1 MRAFRV
7 FVQKEFYHILR
18 DRWTT
23 IILLALPI
31 LMIILFGFGITTEI
45 RNTKFAVYDP
55 AGDFTTRGII
65 NKLESSEYFTLERYL
80 SSPDQIEQL
89 FREGKTGFAVVFSD
103 EQILLVADGTD
114 PNTASILTNYA
125 TALINSYLEES
136 AVREAG
142 GGAATNV
149 AGDPPVAAATA
160 AARRTITPEIRLL
173 YNPSLKSAY
182 NIVPGIMGMI
192 LMLICAMMTSVSIAR
207 EKELGTMEVLLV
219 SPMKPFL
226 IILSKIV
233 PYFTISVINYITILI
248 LSVYLLKVPIAGS
261 LILLSGLSLLFI
273 IVSLLLGIL
282 ISSLVEKQIVALLI
296 SGMLL
301 MMPAVFLSGL
311 MFPIESMPEVLQW
324 LSHILPVKWFIIA
337 VRNVMIKGLGFSSII
352 KEVAILTGMA
362 AVILAVSIKKFKF
375 RLE

>member
-149 AGDPPVAAATA
+149 VGDPPVAAATA

-248 LSVYLLKVPIAGS
+248 LSVYVLKVPIAGS

-273 IVSLLLGIL
+273 MVSLLLGIL

>member
-1 MRAFRV
+1 MRAVRV

-136 AVREAG
+136 AVRG
-142 GGAATNV
+142 GGGRGARQLAR
-149 AGDPPVAAATA
+149 DPPVAAPTA

-248 LSVYLLKVPIAGS
+248 LSVYVLKVPIAGS

-273 IVSLLLGIL
+273 MVSLLLGIL

-311 MFPIESMPEVLQW
+311 MFPIECMPEVLQW

>member
-248 LSVYLLKVPIAGS
+248 LSVYVLNVPIAGS

-273 IVSLLLGIL
+273 MVSLLLGIL

>member
-1 MRAFRV
+1 MKAFRI
-7 FVQKEFYHILR
+7 FVQKEFFHIMR

-23 IILLALPI
+23 IILLVLPV

-55 AGDFTTRGII
+55 SGDFATQGIV
-65 NKLESSEYFTLERYL
+65 NKLESSEYFTLGKYL
-80 SSPDQIEQL
+80 TSKDKIEET
-89 FREGKTGFAVVFSD
+89 FRKGETVFAIVFGDNFYESAVHSRD
-103 EQILLVADGTD
+103 AKILLIADGTD

-125 TALINSYLEES
+125 TALIGSYLKEELSGKSLDANAVTPS
-136 AVREAG
+136 AVKIES
-142 GGAATNV
+142 
-149 AGDPPVAAATA
+149 
-160 AARRTITPEIRLL
+160 EIRLF
-173 YNPSLKSAY
+173 YNPTLKSAY

-233 PYFTISVINYITILI
+233 PYFTISVINYITILL
-248 LSVYLLKVPIAGS
+248 LSVFVLKVPIAGS
-261 LILLSGLSLLFI
+261 LVLLSGLSLLFI
-273 IVSLLLGIL
+273 FVSLLLGIL
-282 ISSLVEKQIVALLI
+282 ISSMVEKQITALLI

-311 MFPIESMPEVLQW
+311 MFPIESMPVVLQW
-324 LSHILPVKWFIIA
+324 ISHILPVKWFIIA

-352 KEVAILTGMA
+352 REVTILSLMGLAILVA
-362 AVILAVSIKKFKF
+362 SIKKFKY

>member
-248 LSVYLLKVPIAGS
+248 LSVYVLKVPIAGS

-273 IVSLLLGIL
+273 MVSLLLGIL

-301 MMPAVFLSGL
+301 MMPAFFLSGL

>member
-248 LSVYLLKVPIAGS
+248 LSVYVLKVPIAGS

-273 IVSLLLGIL
+273 LVSLLLGIL

>member
-248 LSVYLLKVPIAGS
+248 LSVYVLKVPIAGS

-273 IVSLLLGIL
+273 MVSLLLGIL

-352 KEVAILTGMA
+352 KEIAILTGMA
-362 AVILAVSIKKFKF
+362 AVILVVSIKKFKF

>member
-233 PYFTISVINYITILI
+233 PYFTISVINFITILI
-248 LSVYLLKVPIAGS
+248 LSVYVLKVPIAGS

-273 IVSLLLGIL
+273 MVSLLLGIL

>member
-23 IILLALPI
+23 LILLALPI

-55 AGDFTTRGII
+55 AGDFTTRGIV

-248 LSVYLLKVPIAGS
+248 LSVYVLKVPIAGS

-273 IVSLLLGIL
+273 MVSLLLGIL

>member
-233 PYFTISVINYITILI
+233 PYFTISVINYVTILI
-248 LSVYLLKVPIAGS
+248 LSVYVLNVPIAGS

-273 IVSLLLGIL
+273 MVSLLLGIL

>member
-1 MRAFRV
+1 MRSFRI
-7 FVQKEFYHILR
+7 FVQKEFFHIMR

-23 IILLALPI
+23 LILLVLPI

-55 AGDFTTRGII
+55 SGDYTTRGIV
-65 NKLESSEYFTLERYL
+65 NKLESSEYFTLERYID
-80 SSPDQIEQL
+80 SEDEIERL
-89 FREGKTGFAVVFSD
+89 FRRGETGFAIVFGD
-103 EQILLVADGTD
+103 NRILLIADGTD
-114 PNTASILTNYA
+114 PNTASVLTNYA
-125 TALINSYLEES
+125 TALINSYLQES
-136 AVREAG
+136 AVRQVG
-142 GGAATNV
+142 GGAATDV
-149 AGDPPVAAATA
+149 AGDPPVASATA
-160 AARRTITPEIRLL
+160 AAHRTITPEIRLL

-233 PYFTISVINYITILI
+233 PYFTISVINYITILL
-248 LSVYLLKVPIAGS
+248 LSVFVLKVPIAGS

-273 IVSLLLGIL
+273 FVSLLLGIL
-282 ISSLVEKQIVALLI
+282 ISSVVDKQITALLI
-296 SGMLL
+296 SGMML

-311 MFPIESMPEVLQW
+311 MFPIESMPEALQW

-337 VRNVMIKGLGFSSII
+337 VRSVMVKGLGISSILQ
-352 KEVAILTGMA
+352 EVSILIGMGII
-362 AVILAVSIKKFKF
+362 ILIISIKKFKY

>member
-248 LSVYLLKVPIAGS
+248 LSVYVLKVPIAGS

-273 IVSLLLGIL
+273 MVSLLLGIL

-352 KEVAILTGMA
+352 KEVVILTGMA

>member
-55 AGDFTTRGII
+55 AGDFTTRGIV

-248 LSVYLLKVPIAGS
+248 LSVYVLKVPIAGS

-273 IVSLLLGIL
+273 MVSLLLGIL

>member
-149 AGDPPVAAATA
+149 VGDPPVAAATA

-248 LSVYLLKVPIAGS
+248 LSVYVLKVPIAGS

-273 IVSLLLGIL
+273 MVSLLLGIL

-337 VRNVMIKGLGFSSII
+337 VRNVMINGLGFSSII

>member
-160 AARRTITPEIRLL
+160 AVRRTITPEIRLL

-248 LSVYLLKVPIAGS
+248 LSVYVLKVPIAGS

-273 IVSLLLGIL
+273 MVSLLLGIL

-352 KEVAILTGMA
+352 KEVVILTGMA

>member
-1 MRAFRV
+1 MREFRI
-7 FVQKEFYHILR
+7 FVQKEFFHIFR

-23 IILLALPI
+23 LILLVLPV

-55 AGDFTTRGII
+55 SRDAATQEIV
-65 NKLESSEYFTLERYL
+65 NKLETSDYFTLDSYL
-80 SSPDQIEQL
+80 SSPGEIEQL
-89 FREGKTGFAVVFSD
+89 FKEGRVGFVIVFGEKFYQSMLHTGDAKI
-103 EQILLVADGTD
+103 QLIADGTD

-125 TALINSYLEES
+125 SALINTYQQELFASQQIAE
-136 AVREAG
+136 G
-142 GGAATNV
+142 GKRGI
-149 AGDPPVAAATA
+149 TA
-160 AARRTITPEIRLL
+160 ETRLL
-173 YNPSLKSAY
+173 YNPTLKSAY

-192 LMLICAMMTSVSIAR
+192 LMLICAIMTSVSIAR

-226 IILSKIV
+226 IILSKLV
-233 PYFTISVINYITILI
+233 PYFTISIVNYITILL
-248 LSVYLLKVPIAGS
+248 LSVFVLKVPIAGS
-261 LILLSGLSLLFI
+261 LVLLSALSLLFI
-273 IVSLLLGIL
+273 FVSLSFGIL

-296 SGMLL
+296 SGMML

-311 MFPIESMPEVLQW
+311 MFPVESMPQVLQW
-324 LSHILPVKWFIIA
+324 FSHILPVKWFIIA

-352 KEVAILTGMA
+352 KEVTILTGMGII
-362 AVILAVSIKKFKF
+362 ILMASIKKFKY

>member
-248 LSVYLLKVPIAGS
+248 LSVYVLKVHIAGS

-273 IVSLLLGIL
+273 MVSLLLGIL

-296 SGMLL
+296 SGMLR

>member
-1 MRAFRV
+1 MRSFRI
-7 FVQKEFYHILR
+7 FVQKEFFHIMR

-23 IILLALPI
+23 LILLVLPI

-55 AGDFTTRGII
+55 SGDYTTRGIV
-65 NKLESSEYFTLERYL
+65 NKLESSEYFTLERYID
-80 SSPDQIEQL
+80 SEDEIERL
-89 FREGKTGFAVVFSD
+89 FRRGETGFAIVFGD
-103 EQILLVADGTD
+103 NRILLIADGTD
-114 PNTASILTNYA
+114 PNTASVLTNYA
-125 TALINSYLEES
+125 TALINSYLQES
-136 AVREAG
+136 AVRQVG
-142 GGAATNV
+142 GGAATDV
-149 AGDPPVAAATA
+149 AGDPPVASATA
-160 AARRTITPEIRLL
+160 AAHRTITPEIRLL

-233 PYFTISVINYITILI
+233 PYFTISVINYITILL
-248 LSVYLLKVPIAGS
+248 LSVFVLKVPIAGS

-273 IVSLLLGIL
+273 FVSLLLGIL
-282 ISSLVEKQIVALLI
+282 ISSVVDKQITALLI
-296 SGMLL
+296 SGMML

-324 LSHILPVKWFIIA
+324 LSHILPVKWFIIE
-337 VRNVMIKGLGFSSII
+337 VRSVMVKGLGISSILQ
-352 KEVAILTGMA
+352 EVSILIGMGII
-362 AVILAVSIKKFKF
+362 ILIISIKKFKY

>member
-248 LSVYLLKVPIAGS
+248 LSVYVLNVPIAGS

-273 IVSLLLGIL
+273 MVSLLLGIL

-352 KEVAILTGMA
+352 KEIAILTGMA

>member
-1 MRAFRV
+1 MRAFRI

-23 IILLALPI
+23 LILLALPI
-31 LMIILFGFGITTEI
+31 LMIILFGFGITTAI

-125 TALINSYLEES
+125 TALINSYLQES
-136 AVREAG
+136 GLRYGG
-142 GGAATNV
+142 GGAATDV

-160 AARRTITPEIRLL
+160 AAPRTITPEIRLL

-192 LMLICAMMTSVSIAR
+192 LMLICALMTSVSIAR

-296 SGMLL
+296 SGMML

-311 MFPIESMPEVLQW
+311 MFPIESMPDVLQW

-337 VRNVMIKGLGFSSII
+337 VRNVMIKGLGFTSII

-362 AVILAVSIKKFKF
+362 AVILIVSIKKFKY

>member
-233 PYFTISVINYITILI
+233 PYFTISVINYIAILI
-248 LSVYLLKVPIAGS
+248 LSVYVLKVPIAGS

-273 IVSLLLGIL
+273 MVSLLLGIL

>member
-1 MRAFRV
+1 MREFRI
-7 FVQKEFYHILR
+7 FVQKEFFHIFR

-23 IILLALPI
+23 LILLVLPV

-55 AGDFTTRGII
+55 SRDAATQEIV
-65 NKLESSEYFTLERYL
+65 NKLETSDYFTLDSYL
-80 SSPDQIEQL
+80 ASPGEIEQL
-89 FREGKTGFAVVFSD
+89 FKEGRVGFVIVFGEKFYQSVLHTGDAKI
-103 EQILLVADGTD
+103 QLIADGTD

-125 TALINSYLEES
+125 SALINSYQQELFAS
-136 AVREAG
+136 LQI
-142 GGAATNV
+142 AAD
-149 AGDPPVAAATA
+149 GK
-160 AARRTITPEIRLL
+160 RGITSETRLL
-173 YNPSLKSAY
+173 YNPTLKSAY

-192 LMLICAMMTSVSIAR
+192 LMLICAIMTSVSIAR

-226 IILSKIV
+226 IILSKLV
-233 PYFTISVINYITILI
+233 PYFTISIVNYITILL
-248 LSVYLLKVPIAGS
+248 LSVFVLKVPIAGS
-261 LILLSGLSLLFI
+261 LLLLTAISLLFI
-273 IVSLLLGIL
+273 FVSLSFGIL

-296 SGMLL
+296 SGMML

-311 MFPIESMPEVLQW
+311 MFPVESMPQVLQW
-324 LSHILPVKWFIIA
+324 FSHILPVKWFIIA

-352 KEVAILTGMA
+352 KEVAILTGMGII
-362 AVILAVSIKKFKF
+362 ILMASIKKFKY

>member
-1 MRAFRV
+1 MRAFRI
-7 FVQKEFYHILR
+7 FVQKEFFHIMR

-23 IILLALPI
+23 LILLVLPI

-55 AGDFTTRGII
+55 SGDHTTRAIV
-65 NKLESSEYFTLERYL
+65 NKLESSEYFILERYIK
-80 SSPDQIEQL
+80 SEDEIEQL
-89 FREGKTGFAVVFSD
+89 FRQGKTGFAVVFGK
-103 EQILLVADGTD
+103 EQILLIADGTD

-125 TALINSYLEES
+125 TTLINSYLQES
-136 AVREAG
+136 APTATD
-142 GGAATNV
+142 AASR
-149 AGDPPVAAATA
+149 A
-160 AARRTITPEIRLL
+160 ITPEIRLL
-173 YNPSLKSAY
+173 YNPTLKSAY

-192 LMLICAMMTSVSIAR
+192 LMLICALMTSVSIAR

-219 SPMKPFL
+219 SPMKPYL

-233 PYFTISVINYITILI
+233 QYFTISVINYITILL
-248 LSVYLLKVPIAGS
+248 LSVFVLKVPIAGS
-261 LILLSGLSLLFI
+261 LVLLSGVSLLFI
-273 IVSLLLGIL
+273 IVSLLIGIM
-282 ISSLVEKQIVALLI
+282 ISSLVDKQIVALLI

-311 MFPIESMPEVLQW
+311 MFPIESMPQVLQW

-352 KEVAILTGMA
+352 REVLILTGMGIA
-362 AVILAVSIKKFKF
+362 ILIVSVKKFKY

>member
-7 FVQKEFYHILR
+7 FVKKEFYHILR

-160 AARRTITPEIRLL
+160 AAHRTITPEIRLL

-248 LSVYLLKVPIAGS
+248 LSVYVLKVPIAGS

-273 IVSLLLGIL
+273 MVSLLLGIL

>member
-248 LSVYLLKVPIAGS
+248 LSVYVLKVPIAGS

-273 IVSLLLGIL
+273 MVSLLLGIL

-311 MFPIESMPEVLQW
+311 MFPIESMPELLQW

>member
-233 PYFTISVINYITILI
+233 PYFTISVINYVTILI
-248 LSVYLLKVPIAGS
+248 LSVYVLNVPIAGS

-273 IVSLLLGIL
+273 MVSLLLGIL

-352 KEVAILTGMA
+352 KEIAILTGMA

>member
-248 LSVYLLKVPIAGS
+248 LSVYVLKVPIAGS

-273 IVSLLLGIL
+273 MVSLLLGIL

-352 KEVAILTGMA
+352 KEIAILTGMA

>member
-248 LSVYLLKVPIAGS
+248 LSVYVLKVPIAGS

-273 IVSLLLGIL
+273 MVSLLLGIL

-362 AVILAVSIKKFKF
+362 AVILVVSIKKFKF

>member
-136 AVREAG
+136 AVRQAG

-160 AARRTITPEIRLL
+160 AAPRIITPEIRLL

-233 PYFTISVINYITILI
+233 PYFTISVINYVTILI
-248 LSVYLLKVPIAGS
+248 LSVYVLNVPIAGS

-273 IVSLLLGIL
+273 MVSLLLGIL

>member
-142 GGAATNV
+142 GAATNV

-248 LSVYLLKVPIAGS
+248 LSVYVLKVPIAGS

-273 IVSLLLGIL
+273 MVSLLLGIL

>member
-136 AVREAG
+136 AVRQAG

-248 LSVYLLKVPIAGS
+248 LSVYVLKVPIAGS

-273 IVSLLLGIL
+273 MVSLLLGIL